1 MANETTKAI
10 FPPGPKGMPIL
21 GVIPEI
27 PKQGMVEFYY
37 NVWKEYGDIA
47 HMMAGPLHQFLLTR
61 PDDIHHVMVKNADNY
76 MKLVSHAK
84 LRAILGN
91 GLLPTEGDSF
101 WRRQRKLMQ
110 PSYTPNGIRQ
120 FADIMVD
127 AGEKLVAKWHKEY
140 ADGKPFDLN
149 LSMLEVTMSIISRSM
164 FGIDISDDFAEAGH
178 ALIELLDYVSKSSGA
193 IFDVPLFIPTAR
205 NVRVKQAKERIDAYI
220 LNIIQTRRKEGLGND
235 LLSMLMSAKDEE
247 SGEMMTDEQ
256 LRDEV
261 LITFFAGH
269 ETTASML
276 TWLYYFLSQH
286 PTYEQLLHDEL
297 ATVLAGKN
305 PTLEDLSSLK
315 YTRMLM
321 DETLRLRSPVFITAR
336 DVIEDDVIGGYSVP
350 KGSIVIIYPFGTHRH
365 SDYWERPDE
374 FYPDH
379 FLPEAVNTRP
389 RYAYYP
395 FGAGPRI
402 CIGNHFAVMEG
413 LILIALISQN
423 FRVRVQN
430 ADQIGLKSVG
440 VLKPT
445 EPIIATIEVR

>member
-1 MANETTKAI
+1 
-10 FPPGPKGMPIL
+10 
-21 GVIPEI
+21 
-27 PKQGMVEFYY
+27 
-37 NVWKEYGDIA
+37 
-47 HMMAGPLHQFLLTR
+47 
-61 PDDIHHVMVKNADNY
+61 
-76 MKLVSHAK
+76 
-84 LRAILGN
+84 
-91 GLLPTEGDSF
+91 
-101 WRRQRKLMQ
+101 
-110 PSYTPNGIRQ
+110 
-120 FADIMVD
+120 
-127 AGEKLVAKWHKEY
+127 
-140 ADGKPFDLN
+140 
-149 LSMLEVTMSIISRSM
+149 
-164 FGIDISDDFAEAGH
+164 
-178 ALIELLDYVSKSSGA
+178 
-193 IFDVPLFIPTAR
+193 
-205 NVRVKQAKERIDAYI
+205 
-220 LNIIQTRRKEGLGND
+220 
-235 LLSMLMSAKDEE
+235 
-247 SGEMMTDEQ
+247 
-256 LRDEV
+256 
-261 LITFFAGH
+261 
-269 ETTASML
+269 ML